1 MQKRKSLQ
9 SKLFWVLSLSIVV
22 IILSFVLINSF
33 IYKPFYI
40 YSKHFALRNIYKEI
54 NQFDFQNNIESVMF
68 ELEKIA
74 AINGIEIVL
83 KNAEN
88 QLIYSSNKDFLNN
101 IELQNNS
108 FVYFYNKQNEVRE
121 VKDIKTSI
129 RYLSL
134 NKPLDNG
141 YELSLRLAISPVEE
155 SVRISNTFL
164 SIIGTIIIIISGI
177 IILLVSR
184 RFMEP
189 IKELEVIAKKMA
201 NLDFSVKYRVK
212 EENDEL
218 NDLGKSMNLMSM
230 QLEKTIR
237 KLQTTNLELEK
248 DIEQKSK
255 IDEMRKQ
262 FISDVS
268 HELKTPIALIQ
279 GYAEGLQEN
288 INSDEESRKFYTEV
302 ILDEANKM
310 DNLVKK
316 LLELMKLEYC
326 TREFNNA
333 EFNIVELINEV
344 IRKSKVLL
352 EAENVEIK
360 FDDKQEYIVNADA
373 FYIEQVITNYLT
385 NAIKNVEEINGEKYI
400 SIDLEKAAGTNGKA
414 NGEIDKEI
422 EISSKT
428 KISVFNTGKNI
439 PIEDMNR
446 IWNRFYKM
454 DTSRN
459 REKGGN
465 GIGLA
470 FVKAIMNNYG
480 NRYGVV
486 NKENGVEFY
495 IEL

>member
-1 MQKRKSLQ
+1 MS
-9 SKLFWVLSLSIVV
+9 
-22 IILSFVLINSF
+22 
-33 IYKPFYI
+33 
-40 YSKHFALRNIYKEI
+40 
-54 NQFDFQNNIESVMF
+54 
-68 ELEKIA
+68 
-74 AINGIEIVL
+74 
-83 KNAEN
+83 
-88 QLIYSSNKDFLNN
+88 
-101 IELQNNS
+101 
-108 FVYFYNKQNEVRE
+108 
-121 VKDIKTSI
+121 
-129 RYLSL
+129 
-134 NKPLDNG
+134 KPLNNG
-141 YELSLRLAISPVEE
+141 YELSLRLAISPVED

-164 SIIGTIIIIISGI
+164 SMIGTIIIIISGI
-177 IILLVSR
+177 IILLVSKK
-184 RFMEP
+184 FMEP
-189 IKELEVIAKKMA
+189 IAELEIIAKRMA
-201 NLDFSVKYRVK
+201 NLDFSVKYKVK
-212 EENDEL
+212 KDDDEL

-255 IDEMRKQ
+255 IDDMRKQ

-310 DNLVKK
+310 DSLVKN

-326 TREFNNA
+326 NREFHNA

-352 EAENVEIK
+352 EVDDIK
-360 FDDKQEYIVNADA
+360 VVFDDTQKYIVNADA
-373 FYIEQVITNYLT
+373 FYIEQIITNYLT
-385 NAIKNVEEINGEKYI
+385 NAIKNVEEKNGEKFIKI
-400 SIDLEKAAGTNGKA
+400 SLEKNTDSN
-414 NGEIDKEI
+414 
-422 EISSKT
+422 KT
-428 KISVFNTGKNI
+428 RIAVFNTGKNI

-446 IWNRFYKM
+446 IWNRFYKR

-459 REKGGN
+459 REQGGT

-470 FVKAIMNNYG
+470 FVKAIMNNYD
-480 NRYGVV
+480 NRYGVE

-495 IEL
+495 IELD

>member
-1 MQKRKSLQ
+1 MYRNKRRTLQ
-9 SKLFWVLSLSIVV
+9 SKLFWVLSLSIAL
-22 IILSFVLINSF
+22 IILLFILINSF

-40 YSKHFALRNIYKEI
+40 YSKHNSLKNIYKEI
-54 NQFDFQNNIESVMF
+54 NQINFENNNENAMFQ
-68 ELEKIA
+68 LEKIA
-74 AINGIEIVL
+74 ANNGIEIVL
-83 KNAEN
+83 KDVAGK
-88 QLIYSSNKDFLNN
+88 LIYSSNKDFLSN

-108 FVYFYNKQNEVRE
+108 ENTFRYFSNKQSELEVRE
-121 VKDIKTSI
+121 VKDIHTST
-129 RYLSL
+129 RYLNL
-134 NKPLDNG
+134 CEALDNG

-164 SIIGTIIIIISGI
+164 SIIGTIIIVISGV
-177 IILLVSR
+177 IILLVSKK
-184 RFMEP
+184 FMEP
-189 IKELEVIAKKMA
+189 IAELEIIAKKMA
-201 NLDFSVKYRVK
+201 NLDFSVKYKVK
-212 EENDEL
+212 KEDDEL

-237 KLQTTNLELEK
+237 KLQSTNIELEK

-310 DNLVKK
+310 DNLVKN

-326 TREFNNA
+326 KREFHNA

-352 EAENVEIK
+352 EVDKINVL
-360 FDDKQEYIVNADA
+360 FDDTKTYIINADA
-373 FYIEQVITNYLT
+373 FYIEQIITNYLT
-385 NAIKNVEEINGEKYI
+385 NAIKNVEEQNGEKFIKI
-400 SIDLEKAAGTNGKA
+400 SIVKNA
-414 NGEIDKEI
+414 N
-422 EISSKT
+422 SNKT
-428 KISVFNTGKNI
+428 RISVFNTGKNI
-439 PIEDMNR
+439 AVEDMNR
-446 IWNRFYKM
+446 IWNRFYKS

-459 REKGGN
+459 RENGGT

-480 NRYGVV
+480 NRYGVE
-486 NKENGVEFY
+486 NKDNGVEFY
-495 IEL
+495 IELD

>member
-1 MQKRKSLQ
+1 MYRNKRRTLQ
-9 SKLFWVLSLSIVV
+9 SKLFWVLSLSIIV
-22 IILSFVLINSF
+22 IVLLFILINSF

-40 YSKHFALRNIYKEI
+40 YSKQLNLKNIYKEI
-54 NQFDFQNNIESVMF
+54 NQFDFENNKEQAMF

-74 AINGIEIVL
+74 AKNGIEIVL
-83 KNAEN
+83 KDGEGK
-88 QLIYSSNKDFLNN
+88 LIYSSNKDFLSN
-101 IELQNNS
+101 IELQNNTENS
-108 FVYFYNKQNEVRE
+108 FMYFSYKNDELAVRE
-121 VKDIKTSI
+121 VKDIQTSI
-129 RYLSL
+129 RYLNLS
-134 NKPLDNG
+134 KPLNNG
-141 YELSLRLAISPVEE
+141 YELSLRLAISPVED

-164 SIIGTIIIIISGI
+164 SMIGTIIIIISGI
-177 IILLVSR
+177 IILLVSKK
-184 RFMEP
+184 FMEP
-189 IKELEVIAKKMA
+189 IAELEIIAKRMA
-201 NLDFSVKYRVK
+201 NLDFSVKYKVK
-212 EENDEL
+212 KDDDEL

-255 IDEMRKQ
+255 IDDMRKQ

-310 DNLVKK
+310 DSLVKN

-326 TREFNNA
+326 NREFHNA

-352 EAENVEIK
+352 EVDDIK
-360 FDDKQEYIVNADA
+360 VVFDDTQKYIVNADA
-373 FYIEQVITNYLT
+373 FYIEQIITNYLT
-385 NAIKNVEEINGEKYI
+385 NAIKNVEEKNGEKFIKI
-400 SIDLEKAAGTNGKA
+400 SLEKNTDSN
-414 NGEIDKEI
+414 
-422 EISSKT
+422 KT
-428 KISVFNTGKNI
+428 RIAVFNTGKNI

-446 IWNRFYKM
+446 IWNRFYKR

-459 REKGGN
+459 REQGGT

-470 FVKAIMNNYG
+470 FVKAIMNNYD
-480 NRYGVV
+480 NRYGVE

-495 IEL
+495 IELD